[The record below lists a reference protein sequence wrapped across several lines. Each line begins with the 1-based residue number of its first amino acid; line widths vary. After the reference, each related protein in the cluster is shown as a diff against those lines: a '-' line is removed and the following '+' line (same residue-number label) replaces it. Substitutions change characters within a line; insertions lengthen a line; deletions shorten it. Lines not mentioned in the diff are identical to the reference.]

1 MESGVIILQAD
12 SDGDNIGD
20 ACVVDTDGDSIPD
33 SQVCP
38 IKYILHFVKQK
49 FAFFVR
55 GISLSLYL
63 WLP

>member
-1 MESGVIILQAD
+1 MWKKSLESGVIILQAD

-38 IKYILHFVKQK
+38 TKYILHFVKQK
-49 FAFFVR
+49 FH
-55 GISLSLYL
+55 GWSLSLIL
-63 WLP
+63 